1 VRDEALKK
9 ENRVADLDR
18 TLKLLEDTRSRL
30 LAEVEPMALD
40 DFGRRP
46 APEAWSAAHVLD
58 HLAVLEGRLVPH
70 FRAMVAGTKPSTVS
84 LFDRLRC
91 LPPRIVLWRGIRIR
105 NPKIVAPAEQ
115 PPGREE
121 LVARLRTSRADLVSF
136 IEENRDRDLTR
147 YRLVHKALGG
157 IHLYAWFEMI
167 ACHEERH
174 RQQIAEIRESLAARR

>member
-1 VRDEALKK
+1 M
-9 ENRVADLDR
+9 ADLDR
-18 TLKLLEDTRSRL
+18 TLTLLDDTRSRL
-30 LAEVEPMALD
+30 LAEVAPMPGD
-40 DFGRRP
+40 DFARRP
-46 APEAWSAAHVLD
+46 APDAWSAGHVLD

-91 LPPRIVLWRGIRIR
+91 LPPRVVLWRGIRIR

-115 PPGREE
+115 PPSREE
-121 LVARLRTSRADLVSF
+121 LLTRLAGSRADLKAF
-136 IEENRDRDLTR
+136 IAENRDRDLTR

-174 RQQIAEIRESLAARR
+174 RQQIVEIRAALARER